1 MANEAYICRIRT
13 DLSHGIVQITD
24 LKPNTSRRSLTYDKV
39 SQSGYL
45 GDRVEN
51 DAVVTAAA
59 GGDDVTAAAYVG
71 LAAYL
76 LDHVEATG
84 LGAGTGAFS
93 DADALT
99 ASTALIA
106 IADAGGALTLAAINV
121 ALSLVAATTELTS
134 AGGSA
139 STGSVAEVLQIISG
153 NTYTLPAGSVT
164 ETPTGT
170 FNPSVSGTF
179 DAGDYRQLYQSGAF
193 SMSLGG
199 GDLATLTAATFTYGT
214 VAGAAA
220 VCYDDTGAVLV

>member
-51 DAVVTAAA
+51 ATLAAL
-59 GGDDVTAAAYVG
+59 AANATVAEYTG

-76 LDHVEATG
+76 IDHVIDQVTG
-84 LGAGTGAFS
+84 VTITVTVANAAAVAFIAQVDAGTAIDINAAMVVTGGAG
-93 DADALT
+93 
-99 ASTALIA
+99 
-106 IADAGGALTLAAINV
+106 
-121 ALSLVAATTELTS
+121 AATTLTNA
-134 AGGSA
+134 AG
-139 STGSVAEVLQIISG
+139 STGTTLELLQVLSG
-153 NTYTLPAGSVT
+153 NTYTLPSGSVVGALATPLEAGS
-164 ETPTGT
+164 
-170 FNPSVSGTF
+170 F
-179 DAGDYRQLYQSGAF
+179 DTDYRQLYQSGAF

-220 VCYDDTGAVLV
+220 VCYDDTGAILA